1 MRLQQIDLGN
11 GKCISMVVSMQA
23 DEEGVTTRIQRQKKE
38 RKENYMEIN
47 YRQSDTQLTR
57 HIITHMHA

>member
-23 DEEGVTTRIQRQKKE
+23 DEEGVTTRIQRQKKGKE
-38 RKENYMEIN
+38 RKLYGN
-47 YRQSDTQLTR
+47 QLSTK
-57 HIITHMHA
+57 